1 MKSYPHERKI
11 LIIDQKSQLTLLLY
25 TVFICGVV
33 IVVGNLIQ
41 HSLQLAQE
49 ASVLT
54 NMQRSWM
61 IFAGFLA
68 VFLMISSFVVGII
81 LSNRFAGPVYAI
93 RRHLRW
99 LLDENKIEL
108 VHLRQGDMFE
118 DLATDFNQL
127 LIRIQK
133 GQIKVDLD
141 PSKEK
146 SDNPHGS

>member
-11 LIIDQKSQLTLLLY
+11 LIIDKKSQFTLLIY
-25 TVFICGVV
+25 TVFICCVV

-49 ASVLT
+49 PSVLT
-54 NMQRSWM
+54 NLQRSWM
-61 IFAGFLA
+61 VFAGFLA

-93 RRHLRW
+93 RRHIRW
-99 LLDENKIEL
+99 LLDENRIEL

-118 DLATDFNQL
+118 DLATDLNQL
-127 LIRIQK
+127 LVRIQNN
-133 GQIKVDLD
+133 QIHVDQGAKNQT
-141 PSKEK
+141 SEQ
-146 SDNPHGS
+146 